1 MAGLIKRFTMRTAY
15 LPTFSLDDPLGP
27 PPPEGTLTS
36 RMGKLFKPR
45 FEIEVAGVPN
55 PFVIN
60 PWGDPPPTRW
70 PIIATAGTFAVAV
83 GGALLVVGILRS
95 RSPRAPSAPVA
106 RLQGLR
112 RRQYR
117 RRRGGSTWKAAA

>member
-15 LPTFSLDDPLGP
+15 LPDFSLDDPLGP
-27 PPPEGTLTS
+27 PPPEGSVTS
-36 RMGKLFKPR
+36 RVGKLLKPR

-70 PIIATAGTFAVAV
+70 PIIATAGTFAVAI
-83 GGALLVVGILRS
+83 GGALIVVGILRS
-95 RSPRAPSAPVA
+95 KRAPTAPAVK
-106 RLQGLR
+106 LQGLH
-112 RRQYR
+112 RRQYRRR